1 MSESNNNKSQRKSVN
16 PLTRSR
22 PGGTTLSP
30 AGGEGGARGQAARD
44 DLSAREAITF
54 YNPMEEREADKAPL
68 QMTLIRRIFHYT
80 KPYAAKRN
88 WLFALTFI
96 RGLQLPA
103 LAWLIGRTITGPIA
117 HRDVAGIFWYAAGYF
132 ALALVTIVN
141 FHFRQRFA
149 LELGEAV
156 VHDMRTDL
164 FRKLMTMPMSFFNQ
178 TKFGRIISRMTSDI
192 DSVRAGAQ
200 DVAFVLVVQG
210 LQMAAS
216 AALMAW
222 YDWKLFS
229 LMVIMAPF
237 IWIVNENY
245 RREMSRRL
253 RKVQESWSRVASTL
267 AESVSGIRVTQAFV
281 RHEVNAGFFRKLIDV
296 HGENNVGVAQASA
309 VFVPL
314 LQLKSQLFLG
324 AMALLGGY
332 GVLHWH
338 GWLHMEV
345 GDLVMFLFL
354 ANLFFDPVQAIGNQM
369 NQAFMAMAGAE
380 RLFRMLD
387 QKPEWVDAPDAK
399 PLWAM
404 NRGRDASSQSVCAT
418 PSSREVVGDEE
429 SPTPSAT
436 GAWQLLGRVEFQ
448 AVHFEYQ
455 PGRPVL
461 TDISF
466 TAEPGQNVALV
477 GHTGSG
483 KTTLVGLLQKF
494 YLPAAGRVL
503 VDGTDLSAVTSDS
516 LRSQMGSVQQNNFLF
531 TGTVLDNIR
540 FARPEATEPAVR
552 ATLEALDCADLL
564 DALPHGL
571 HTRVAERGTSLSFG
585 QRQLVCFA
593 RAMLVNPRIVVLDE
607 ATSAIDTITEARL
620 QRALEILLRRR
631 TAFIVAHRLSTIRRA
646 DLVLV
651 LDQGQIV
658 ERGTHESLLRQGG
671 VYARLHKEFVSSSD
685 SHH

>member
-1 MSESNNNKSQRKSVN
+1 VSAPSNIK
-16 PLTRSR
+16 
-22 PGGTTLSP
+22 SP
-30 AGGEGGARGQAARD
+30 ASDIAKG
-44 DLSAREAITF
+44 DLSAREAITY

-68 QMTLIRRIFHYT
+68 QMALIRRIFHYT

-88 WLFALTFI
+88 SLFLLTFI

-117 HRDVAGIFWYAAGYF
+117 SRDLTGIFWYATGYF
-132 ALALVTIVN
+132 ALALFTVAN

-156 VHDMRTDL
+156 VHDMRSDL

-192 DSVRAGAQ
+192 DSVRAGVQ

-210 LQMAAS
+210 LQMTTS
-216 AALMAW
+216 AVLMAW

-229 LMVIMAPF
+229 LMVLLAPV
-237 IWIVNENY
+237 IWVVNENY

-253 RKVQESWSRVASTL
+253 RKVQESWSRVSSTL

-281 RHEVNAGFFRKLIDV
+281 RHEVNSGFFRKLIDV
-296 HGENNVGVAQASA
+296 HGENNVGVAQTSA

-314 LQLKSQLFLG
+314 LQLKSQFFLG
-324 AMALLGGY
+324 AMALLGAFGA
-332 GVLHWH
+332 LRWH

-345 GDLVMFLFL
+345 NDLVMFFFL
-354 ANLFFDPVQAIGNQM
+354 ANLFFDPVQVIGNQL

-387 QKPEWVDAPDAK
+387 QKPEWQDAADAK
-399 PLWAM
+399 PL
-404 NRGRDASSQSVCAT
+404 
-418 PSSREVVGDEE
+418 
-429 SPTPSAT
+429 PTI
-436 GAWQLLGRVEFQ
+436 QGRVEFQ
-448 AVHFEYQ
+448 AVHFEYK

-461 TDISF
+461 MDISF
-466 TAEPGQNVALV
+466 AAEPGQLVALV

-483 KTTLVGLLQKF
+483 KTTLVALLQKF
-494 YLPAAGRVL
+494 YLPAGGRVL
-503 VDGTDLSAVTSDS
+503 VDGMDLNQVTSDS

-531 TGTVLDNIR
+531 SGTVLNNIR
-540 FARPEATEPAVR
+540 LARPAATEADVR
-552 ATLEALDCADLL
+552 ATLAALDCADLL
-564 DALPHGL
+564 EALPHGL
-571 HTRVAERGTSLSFG
+571 QTQVAERGAALSFG

-607 ATSAIDTITEARL
+607 ATSAIDTVTEARL
-620 QRALEILLRRR
+620 QRALEVLLRGR
-631 TAFIVAHRLSTIRRA
+631 TAFIVAHRLSTIRKA

-651 LDQGQIV
+651 LDQGRIV

-671 VYARLHKEFVSSSD
+671 VYARLHHEFVGSQPNQ
-685 SHH
+685 

>member
-1 MSESNNNKSQRKSVN
+1 MRAQPKSK
-16 PLTRSR
+16 
-22 PGGTTLSP
+22 SP
-30 AGGEGGARGQAARD
+30 AGNIAKGD
-44 DLSAREAITF
+44 HSTREAITY

-68 QMTLIRRIFHYT
+68 QSKLIRRIFRYT

-88 WLFALTFI
+88 WLFVLTFT

-103 LAWLIGRTITGPIA
+103 LAYLIGRTINGPISG
-117 HRDVAGIFWYAAGYF
+117 RNLSEIYWYAAGYF
-132 ALALVTIVN
+132 ALALFTIVN

-156 VHDMRTDL
+156 VHDMRSDL
-164 FRKLMTMPMSFFNQ
+164 FAKLMTMPMSFFNQ

-192 DSVRAGAQ
+192 DSVRAGVQ
-200 DVAFVLVVQG
+200 EVAFVLVVQG
-210 LQMAAS
+210 LQMTTS
-216 AALMAW
+216 AVLMAW

-229 LMVIMAPF
+229 LMILLAPI
-237 IWIVNENY
+237 IWFVNENY
-245 RREMSRRL
+245 RHEMTRRL

-281 RHEVNAGFFRKLIDV
+281 RHDVNAGFFQKLIDV

-324 AMALLGGY
+324 AMALLGAFGA
-332 GVLHWH
+332 LRWH

-345 GDLVMFLFL
+345 GDLVMFFFL
-354 ANLFFDPVQAIGNQM
+354 ANLFFDPVQTIGNQL
-369 NQAFMAMAGAE
+369 NQALMAMAGAE

-387 QKPEWVDAPDAK
+387 QEPEWRDAADAK
-399 PLWAM
+399 PLPAIK
-404 NRGRDASSQSVCAT
+404 
-418 PSSREVVGDEE
+418 
-429 SPTPSAT
+429 
-436 GAWQLLGRVEFQ
+436 GRVEFQ

-466 TAEPGQNVALV
+466 VAEPGQSVALV

-494 YLPAAGRVL
+494 YLPANGCVL
-503 VDGTDLSAVTSDS
+503 VDNLDLNKATSDS

-531 TGTVLDNIR
+531 SGSVLDNIR
-540 FARPEATEPAVR
+540 FARPEATETDVR
-552 ATLEALDCADLL
+552 ATLEAMDCLDLL
-564 DALPHGL
+564 DTLPQKL
-571 HTRVAERGTSLSFG
+571 HTQVAERGAALSFG

-593 RAMLVNPRIVVLDE
+593 RAMLANPRIVVLDE
-607 ATSAIDTITEARL
+607 ATSAIDSVTEARL
-620 QRALEILLRRR
+620 QKALDILLRGR
-631 TAFIVAHRLSTIRRA
+631 TAFIVAHRLSTIRKA

-651 LDQGQIV
+651 LDQGRIV
-658 ERGTHESLLRQGG
+658 ERGTHESLLHQDG
-671 VYARLHKEFVSSSD
+671 VYARLHREFVRAQPE
-685 SHH
+685 

>member
-1 MSESNNNKSQRKSVN
+1 MPPRKTFRRGRRLRITIRWRSARRTRRRSRWRSSAGFSITRN
-16 PLTRSR
+16 LTRPS
-22 PGGTTLSP
+22 GT
-30 AGGEGGARGQAARD
+30 GC
-44 DLSAREAITF
+44 
-54 YNPMEEREADKAPL
+54 
-68 QMTLIRRIFHYT
+68 
-80 KPYAAKRN
+80 
-88 WLFALTFI
+88 LFLTFI

-117 HRDVAGIFWYAAGYF
+117 HRDLSGIFRYAAGYF
-132 ALALVTIVN
+132 ALALVTVVN

-156 VHDMRTDL
+156 VHDMRSDL

-210 LQMAAS
+210 LQMTVS
-216 AALMAW
+216 AALMAF

-229 LMVIMAPF
+229 LMAIMAPF
-237 IWIVNENY
+237 IWVVNQNY

-281 RHEVNAGFFRKLIDV
+281 RQEINSDFFRKLIDV

-354 ANLFFDPVQAIGNQM
+354 ANLFFDPVQAIGNQL

-387 QKPEWVDAPDAK
+387 QKPEWVDAPTAR
-399 PLWAM
+399 PL
-404 NRGRDASSQSVCAT
+404 
-418 PSSREVVGDEE
+418 PSIK
-429 SPTPSAT
+429 
-436 GAWQLLGRVEFQ
+436 GRVEFQ

-455 PGRPVL
+455 RGRPVL
-461 TDISF
+461 RDISF
-466 TAEPGQNVALV
+466 VAEPGQNVALV

-494 YLPAAGRVL
+494 YLPTSGRVL
-503 VDGTDLSAVTSDS
+503 ADGTDLNTITSNS

-531 TGTVLDNIR
+531 SGSVLDNIR
-540 FARPEATEPAVR
+540 LARPEATEAEVR
-552 ATLEALDCADLL
+552 ATLAALDCADLL
-564 DALPHGL
+564 DALSQGL
-571 HTRVAERGTSLSFG
+571 HTQVAERGAALSFG

-607 ATSAIDTITEARL
+607 ATSAIDTVTEARL
-620 QRALEILLRRR
+620 QRALEILLRGR
-631 TAFIVAHRLSTIRRA
+631 TAFIVAHRLSTIRKA

-651 LDQGQIV
+651 LDQGRIV
-658 ERGTHESLLRQGG
+658 ERGTHESLLRQDG
-671 VYARLHKEFVSSSD
+671 VYARLHREFVNTHLPPSFEPFR
-685 SHH
+685 H